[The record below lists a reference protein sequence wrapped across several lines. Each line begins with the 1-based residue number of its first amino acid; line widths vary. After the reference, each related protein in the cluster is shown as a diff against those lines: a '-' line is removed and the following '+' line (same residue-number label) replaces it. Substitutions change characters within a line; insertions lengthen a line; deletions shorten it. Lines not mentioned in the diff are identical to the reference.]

1 MALRDILRRH
11 AIVVAFGV
19 EADINSEA
27 EFDYSVEN
35 DPTATLAVQCGNG
48 FHGYQCARLNRY
60 DAVT

>member
-1 MALRDILRRH
+1 LSPLSGAKRKSDFG
-11 AIVVAFGV
+11 AVKAAF
-19 EADINSEA
+19 
-27 EFDYSVEN
+27 

>member
-1 MALRDILRRH
+1 MKALLPQRMGPEVALRDILRRR

-35 DPTATLAVQCGNG
+35 DPKRTEGR
-48 FHGYQCARLNRY
+48 F
-60 DAVT
+60 

>member
-1 MALRDILRRH
+1 MAHFGHAETSLTMSAHGVKQTSRRK
-11 AIVVAFGV
+11 AVT
-19 EADINSEA
+19 
-27 EFDYSVEN
+27 SVF

>member
-1 MALRDILRRH
+1 MLFRKCSSGKPSHNI
-11 AIVVAFGV
+11 GV
-19 EADINSEA
+19 FFNTI
-27 EFDYSVEN
+27 

>member
-1 MALRDILRRH
+1 MNSGKHMLALS
-11 AIVVAFGV
+11 F
-19 EADINSEA
+19 
-27 EFDYSVEN
+27 SVF